1 MEYSKFSRFHFSLT
15 QFKCYED
22 YLDSKVTPLDLFYFK
37 KELAHKLVE
46 HGHRGTVLSREEFEE
61 RKAAVQA
68 AEAAKSNAFYDRSRP
83 V

>member
-1 MEYSKFSRFHFSLT
+1 M
-15 QFKCYED
+15 Q
-22 YLDSKVTPLDLFYFK
+22 
-37 KELAHKLVE
+37 KELALKLVE

-68 AEAAKSNAFYDRSRP
+68 AEAAKSNAFYDRNRP